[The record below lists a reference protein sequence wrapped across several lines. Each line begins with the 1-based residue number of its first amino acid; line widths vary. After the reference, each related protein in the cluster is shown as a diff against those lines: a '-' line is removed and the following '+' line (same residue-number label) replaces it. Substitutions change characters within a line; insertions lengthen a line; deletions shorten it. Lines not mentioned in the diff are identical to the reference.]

1 MQLQGV
7 LPIAYC
13 LLPFNMK
20 VTIDNITIEVEPG
33 TTIMQA
39 ARQIGPHIA
48 PPAMCYYEPLKAS
61 GGKCRGCL
69 VKVTAGS
76 EKDPRP
82 MPKLIPSCMTQ
93 VQDGMVVENTISEQV
108 IEARKGIVEFLL
120 LNHPLDCP
128 VCDQAGE
135 CHLQDFA
142 FEHGVSNT
150 RTVEER
156 NTYHPQ
162 DLGDKIQLHMNRCIL
177 CYRCVYTADQITD
190 GRVHGVM
197 GRGDHA
203 EISTYI
209 EKAIDND
216 FSGNII
222 DVCPVGALTDKTYR
236 FKSRVWFSKPMNA
249 HRNCEKCC
257 GKTEVWYKGDEV
269 IRVTARKNQWG
280 EVTEF
285 ICNSCRFD
293 HKKTSDWTIEG
304 PANTAKNSVMSAN
317 KYGKSAITPAFPI
330 QQAAEQ
336 YKLID
341 DDRDRTFSE
350 TQKVLN

>member
-1 MQLQGV
+1 
-7 LPIAYC
+7 
-13 LLPFNMK
+13 MK
-20 VTIDNITIEVEPG
+20 VTIDNITIDVEPG

-39 ARQIGPHIA
+39 ARQIGSHVA
-48 PPAMCYYEPLKAS
+48 PPAMCYYEPLKGS

-82 MPKLIPSCMTQ
+82 MPKLIPSCITQ

-108 IEARKGIVEFLL
+108 LETRKGIVEFLL

-135 CHLQDFA
+135 CDLQNFA
-142 FEHGVSNT
+142 FEHGVSKT

-156 NTYHPQ
+156 NTFEPV
-162 DLGDKIQLHMNRCIL
+162 DLGPYIKLNMNRCIL

-197 GRGDHA
+197 NRGDHA

-216 FSGNII
+216 FSGNVI

-236 FKSRVWFSKPMNA
+236 FKSRVWFSKPEDA
-249 HRNCEKCC
+249 SCNCSK
-257 GKTEVWYKGDEV
+257 
-269 IRVTARKNQWG
+269 
-280 EVTEF
+280 
-285 ICNSCRFD
+285 
-293 HKKTSDWTIEG
+293 
-304 PANTAKNSVMSAN
+304 
-317 KYGKSAITPAFPI
+317 
-330 QQAAEQ
+330 
-336 YKLID
+336 
-341 DDRDRTFSE
+341 
-350 TQKVLN
+350 